1 MKFTV
6 NRKVLR
12 EYLKPMTATVPKASR
27 EKAFDC
33 FLFDVNE
40 DDGFVYVTASSAET
54 ALQRKFKPKVETGG
68 KFLANAKLL
77 IKILQELSGDD
88 VIFEEEQPGII
99 KISGGACTYR
109 LCSLNASAYS
119 EPEMPFPQDVVKVT
133 GFKKLYEK
141 TCAMVPNEEK
151 TSSFA
156 GIHVDITQTSI
167 RAVSCNNKGLA
178 VAKQVL
184 KNGNNMSFTLTKT
197 ALSQLTK
204 NTAPDDELEIGIS
217 GSRVVFMK
225 EGLLFST
232 KQLAGEY
239 INVDELL
246 NSTKAVYMAKVE
258 FDDFKSR
265 IKKVCEIAA
274 MGSETSYVRLEFKKN
289 CIRITTENDVGS
301 DSGDCPAV
309 MIEGAE
315 EQSAYYPAAML
326 MDIFKTVE
334 GDLIVQADKRGYLL
348 VFDRYNRYMMTPMRE
363 IAVEKQTQKFAGNK
377 AELIN
382 PKKSK
387 ATEKSQAA

>member
-6 NRKVLR
+6 NRKILW
-12 EYLKPMTATVPKASR
+12 EYLKPMATIVPKASR
-27 EKAFDC
+27 EMALQC
-33 FLFDVNE
+33 FLIEVNE
-40 DDGFVYVTASSAET
+40 DDGFVYVTASNAET

-68 KFLANAKLL
+68 KFLAEAKLL
-77 IKILQELSGDD
+77 VKILQELSGDD

-109 LCSLNASAYS
+109 LRSLNTSAYS
-119 EPEMPFPQDVVKVT
+119 VPEMPFPQDVVKVT

-141 TCAMVPNEEK
+141 TCAMAPDNGE
-151 TSSFA
+151 TSVAS
-156 GIHVDITQTSI
+156 GIHVDITQTKI

-178 VAKQVL
+178 VATQVL

-204 NTAPDDELEIGIS
+204 NIAPDDELEIGIS

-225 EGLLFST
+225 EGLLFSA

-246 NSTKAVYMAKVE
+246 KSTKAVYMAKVE

-274 MGSETSYVRLEFKKN
+274 MGSETSYVRLEFKEN

-301 DSGDCPAV
+301 DSSDCPAV
-309 MIEGAE
+309 IIEGAE
-315 EQSAYYPAAML
+315 EQSTYYPAAML
-326 MDIFKTVE
+326 TDIFKTVE

-363 IAVEKQTQKFAGNK
+363 TAVEKQAKKFAEKKVNAVKHQKSETVKKPK
-377 AELIN
+377 A
-382 PKKSK
+382 
-387 ATEKSQAA
+387 A